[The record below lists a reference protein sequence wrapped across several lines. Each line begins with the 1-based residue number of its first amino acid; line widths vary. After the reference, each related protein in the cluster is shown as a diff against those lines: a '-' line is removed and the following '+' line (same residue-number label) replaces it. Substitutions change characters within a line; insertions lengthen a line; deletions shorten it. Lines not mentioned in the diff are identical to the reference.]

1 MINKKGF
8 TLAEVL
14 ITLGVIGLVAALT
27 LPSMYN
33 NYQKALIGK
42 TLARSVELVE
52 QGMLNI
58 RQEAQ
63 LNSETGD
70 TFETLSSIKKSDL
83 GLSGSSYITDSNAF
97 YNSTKSF
104 LGIEDSDYGV
114 ENVSAYAGN
123 FNINSLGG
131 VYTAYKFNKLN
142 AIVAFQN
149 KTGTTTNNDSI
160 ISRVIIDANGAA
172 KPNTFGKDVFIFG
185 LTNSGT
191 LIPAGTQKY
200 ADFDSKIPADG
211 CSGSSVGNG
220 TACAAR
226 VMADKWEIKYY

>member
-104 LGIEDSDYGV
+104 LGIENSDYDV
-114 ENVSAYAGN
+114 TNISAFAGN
-123 FNINSLGG
+123 LDTNLKSL
-131 VYTAYKFNKLN
+131 YTAYKFNKLN

-149 KTGTTTNNDSI
+149 KTGTTTSNDSI
-160 ISRVIIDANGAA
+160 ISRVLIDANGAA

>member
-27 LPSMYN
+27 LPSRYN

-83 GLSGSSYITDSNAF
+83 GLSGNVYITNDNAF

-104 LGIEDSDYGV
+104 LGIENSDYDAK
-114 ENVSAYAGN
+114 NISAFAGN
-123 FNINSLGG
+123 LDTNLKSL
-131 VYTAYKFNKLN
+131 YTAYKFNKLN

-149 KTGTTTNNDSI
+149 KTGTTTSNDSI

>member
-104 LGIEDSDYGV
+104 LGIENSDYDV
-114 ENVSAYAGN
+114 KNISAFAGN
-123 FNINSLGG
+123 LDTNLKSL
-131 VYTAYKFNKLN
+131 YTAYKFNKLN

-149 KTGTTTNNDSI
+149 KTGTTTSNDSI
-160 ISRVIIDANGAA
+160 ISRVIIDANGAS

-185 LTNSGT
+185 LTNNGT

-200 ADFDSKIPADG
+200 ADFDSNIPADG

>member
-104 LGIEDSDYGV
+104 LGIENSDYDV
-114 ENVSAYAGN
+114 TNISAFAGN
-123 FNINSLGG
+123 LDTNLKSL
-131 VYTAYKFNKLN
+131 YNAYKFNKLN

-149 KTGTTTNNDSI
+149 KTGTTTSNDSI

-172 KPNTFGKDVFIFG
+172 KPNIFGKDVFIFG

>member
-63 LNSETGD
+63 LNNETGD

-104 LGIEDSDYGV
+104 LGIENSDYDV
-114 ENVSAYAGN
+114 TNISAFAGN
-123 FNINSLGG
+123 LDTNLKSL
-131 VYTAYKFNKLN
+131 YTAYKFNKLN

>member
-63 LNSETGD
+63 LNSETGA

-104 LGIEDSDYGV
+104 LGTENSDYDV
-114 ENVSAYAGN
+114 TNISAFAGN
-123 FNINSLGG
+123 LDTNLKSL
-131 VYTAYKFNKLN
+131 YTAYKFNKLN

-149 KTGTTTNNDSI
+149 KTGTTTSNDSI

>member
-104 LGIEDSDYGV
+104 LGIENSDYDV
-114 ENVSAYAGN
+114 TNISAFAGN
-123 FNINSLGG
+123 LDTNLKSL
-131 VYTAYKFNKLN
+131 YTAYKFNKLN
-142 AIVAFQN
+142 AIVAFQI
-149 KTGTTTNNDSI
+149 KTGTTTSNDSI

>member
-83 GLSGSSYITDSNAF
+83 GLSGNVYITNDNAF

-104 LGIEDSDYGV
+104 LGIENSDYDV
-114 ENVSAYAGN
+114 KNISAFAGN
-123 FNINSLGG
+123 LDTNLKSL
-131 VYTAYKFNKLN
+131 YTAYKFNKLN

-149 KTGTTTNNDSI
+149 KTGTTTSNDSI

>member
-83 GLSGSSYITDSNAF
+83 GLSGNVYITNDNAF

-104 LGIEDSDYGV
+104 LGIENSDYDV
-114 ENVSAYAGN
+114 TNISAFAGN
-123 FNINSLGG
+123 LDTNLKSL
-131 VYTAYKFNKLN
+131 YTAYKFNKLN

-149 KTGTTTNNDSI
+149 KTGTTTSNDSI

>member
-104 LGIEDSDYGV
+104 LGTENSDYDV
-114 ENVSAYAGN
+114 TNISAFAGN
-123 FNINSLGG
+123 LDTNLKSL
-131 VYTAYKFNKLN
+131 YTAYKFNKLN

-149 KTGTTTNNDSI
+149 KTGTTTSNDSI
-160 ISRVIIDANGAA
+160 ISRVIIDANGAS

>member
-83 GLSGSSYITDSNAF
+83 GLSGNVYITNDNAF

-104 LGIEDSDYGV
+104 LGIENSDYDTK
-114 ENVSAYAGN
+114 NISAFAGN
-123 FNINSLGG
+123 LDTNLKSL
-131 VYTAYKFNKLN
+131 YTAYKFNKLN

-149 KTGTTTNNDSI
+149 KTGIITSHDI

>member
-83 GLSGSSYITDSNAF
+83 GLSGNVYITNDNAF

-104 LGIEDSDYGV
+104 LGTENSDYDV
-114 ENVSAYAGN
+114 ANISAFAGN
-123 FNINSLGG
+123 LDTNLKSL
-131 VYTAYKFNKLN
+131 YTAYKFNKLN

-149 KTGTTTNNDSI
+149 KTGTTTSNDSI

>member
-63 LNSETGD
+63 LNSETGA

-83 GLSGSSYITDSNAF
+83 GLSGNVYITDSNAF

-104 LGIEDSDYGV
+104 LGIENSDYDV
-114 ENVSAYAGN
+114 TNISAFAGN
-123 FNINSLGG
+123 LDTNLKSL
-131 VYTAYKFNKLN
+131 YTAYKFNKLN

-149 KTGTTTNNDSI
+149 KTGTTTSNDSI

>member
-104 LGIEDSDYGV
+104 LGIENSDYDV
-114 ENVSAYAGN
+114 TNISAFAGN
-123 FNINSLGG
+123 LDTNLKSL
-131 VYTAYKFNKLN
+131 YTAYKFNKLN

-149 KTGTTTNNDSI
+149 KTGTTTSNDSI

-220 TACAAR
+220 TACAAK

>member
-104 LGIEDSDYGV
+104 LGIENSDYDV
-114 ENVSAYAGN
+114 TNISAFAGN
-123 FNINSLGG
+123 LDTNLKSL
-131 VYTAYKFNKLN
+131 YTAYKFNKLN

-149 KTGTTTNNDSI
+149 KTGTTTSNDSI

-200 ADFDSKIPADG
+200 ADFDSKIPTDG

>member
-52 QGMLNI
+52 QGILNI

-104 LGIEDSDYGV
+104 LGIENSDYDV
-114 ENVSAYAGN
+114 TNISAFAGN
-123 FNINSLGG
+123 LDTNLKSL
-131 VYTAYKFNKLN
+131 YTAYKFNKLN

-149 KTGTTTNNDSI
+149 KTGTTTSNDSI

>member
-63 LNSETGD
+63 LNNETGD

-104 LGIEDSDYGV
+104 LGIENSDYDV
-114 ENVSAYAGN
+114 TNISAFAGN
-123 FNINSLGG
+123 LDTNIKSL
-131 VYTAYKFNKLN
+131 YTAYKFNKLN

>member
-104 LGIEDSDYGV
+104 LGIENSDYDV
-114 ENVSAYAGN
+114 TNISAFAGN
-123 FNINSLGG
+123 LDTNLKSL
-131 VYTAYKFNKLN
+131 YTAYKFNKLN

-149 KTGTTTNNDSI
+149 KTGATTSNDSI

>member
-63 LNSETGD
+63 LNSETGA

-104 LGIEDSDYGV
+104 LGTENSDYDV
-114 ENVSAYAGN
+114 TNISAFAGN
-123 FNINSLGG
+123 LDTNFKSL
-131 VYTAYKFNKLN
+131 YTAYKFNKLN

-149 KTGTTTNNDSI
+149 KTGTTTSNDSI

>member
-63 LNSETGD
+63 LNSETGA

-104 LGIEDSDYGV
+104 LRTENSDYDV
-114 ENVSAYAGN
+114 TNISAFAGN
-123 FNINSLGG
+123 LDTNLKSL
-131 VYTAYKFNKLN
+131 YTAYKFNKLN

-149 KTGTTTNNDSI
+149 KTGTTTSNDSI

>member
-104 LGIEDSDYGV
+104 LGIENSDYDV
-114 ENVSAYAGN
+114 TNISAFAGN
-123 FNINSLGG
+123 LDTNLKSL
-131 VYTAYKFNKLN
+131 YTAYKFNKLN

-149 KTGTTTNNDSI
+149 KTGTTTSNDSI

>member
-104 LGIEDSDYGV
+104 LGTENSDYDV
-114 ENVSAYAGN
+114 TNISAFAGN
-123 FNINSLGG
+123 LDTNLKSL
-131 VYTAYKFNKLN
+131 YTAYKFNKLN

-149 KTGTTTNNDSI
+149 KTETTTSNDSI

>member
-33 NYQKALIGK
+33 NHQKALIGK

-104 LGIEDSDYGV
+104 LGIENSDYDV
-114 ENVSAYAGN
+114 TNISAFAGN
-123 FNINSLGG
+123 LDTNLKSL
-131 VYTAYKFNKLN
+131 YTAYKFNKLN

-149 KTGTTTNNDSI
+149 KTGTTTSNDSI

>member
-1 MINKKGF
+1 M
-8 TLAEVL
+8 
-14 ITLGVIGLVAALT
+14 
-27 LPSMYN
+27 
-33 NYQKALIGK
+33 
-42 TLARSVELVE
+42 ELNPP
-52 QGMLNI
+52 L
-58 RQEAQ
+58 
-63 LNSETGD
+63 LC
-70 TFETLSSIKKSDL
+70 L
-83 GLSGSSYITDSNAF
+83 
-97 YNSTKSF
+97 
-104 LGIEDSDYGV
+104 LGIENSDYDAK
-114 ENVSAYAGN
+114 NISAFAGN
-123 FNINSLGG
+123 LDTNLKSL
-131 VYTAYKFNKLN
+131 YTAYKFNKLN

-149 KTGTTTNNDSI
+149 KTGTTTSNDSI

>member
-104 LGIEDSDYGV
+104 LGIENSDYDV
-114 ENVSAYAGN
+114 TNISAFAGN
-123 FNINSLGG
+123 LDTNLKSL
-131 VYTAYKFNKLN
+131 YTAYKFNKLN

-149 KTGTTTNNDSI
+149 KTGTTTSNDSI
-160 ISRVIIDANGAA
+160 ISRIIIDANGAA